1 MQIFSGR
8 TISQISAKIDNNEAN
23 LEPHDYIIIHAGAN
37 DIGDRHS
44 FREIISDLGNLV
56 GICRKKKPS
65 IQIIVSGIL
74 PRSTDYSI
82 TDPVIRDLRV
92 FTSKSM

>member
-1 MQIFSGR
+1 MG
-8 TISQISAKIDNNEAN
+8 
-23 LEPHDYIIIHAGAN
+23 PHDYVIIHARAN

-44 FREIISDLGNLV
+44 FREKKSDFGNFV

-74 PRSTDYSI
+74 PRPTDHTI
-82 TDPVIRDLRV
+82 ADPVIRDLRV
-92 FTSKSM
+92 FTSKSMKFKFVCS